1 MVYKDLHISDFFIMG
16 VRCFDKDT
24 PTNKSETIQKT
35 IKKGR
40 SFSFFLSIKSLL
52 SKHKPWRDSLPFL
65 VRIVGNVVYVVTL
78 AVSVAVK

>member
-1 MVYKDLHISDFFIMG
+1 MG

-40 SFSFFLSIKSLL
+40 SFSFFLSVKSPL
-52 SKHKPWRDSLPFL
+52 SEHKPRCNSLPFL
-65 VRIVGNVVYVVTL
+65 VWIVSNVVYVVTL